1 MTSHLASRE
10 ELMPTDPFRYR
21 KVNQSWLMQKLRW
34 TMLRNSW
41 KALLGQSSVRPLT
54 ILLCSVLVCAFVF
67 GISHEGFRFLRD
79 HTKLEMT
86 GEIIG
91 ILLSLLFLSLGVLL
105 IFSSSLIL
113 YGSLFSSPEAQF
125 LLGKPIAADQVF
137 AYKFHG
143 AVGFSSWAF
152 LLLGAPLL
160 VAYGLVS
167 ESPWYF
173 YALLP
178 LFFLGFILIP
188 GSVGGVACLLIVN
201 YVPRRRKQIFVLGTL
216 LVVLLLGFWMYR
228 VIQESRH
235 AAALG
240 DNEAVLTLLGRF
252 SFTRHPLM
260 PSRWVELGLRRA
272 TRGNLGGS
280 LYSLALVWSN
290 GLFAYVLAAWLS
302 SRLYRRGINRIATG
316 GDIRR
321 VHGQGLSVWLDRLLG
336 GLLFFIDAR
345 TRLLIIKDFRTFR
358 RDPQQWG
365 QVLLFTGLM
374 ILYFTNVRR
383 LFIRDIEWIY
393 QNLISILNLGAISLL
408 MCTYTG
414 RFVYPL
420 LSLEGRKFWILGL
433 LPLKREQLLWGKF
446 TFSATGGL
454 IITLP
459 LIWLSDFMLE
469 MPVEV
474 FLLHTLTLAV
484 LAVGLSGLSVGLG
497 ASMPNFR
504 ETDPSKIAAG
514 FGGTLNLV
522 ASLLFLLFTLGLM
535 ALPWHL
541 QKAFLKNA
549 GSPLPQGGLL
559 VILGTITGLFLGGLT
574 VVFPLRMGIR
584 SLQRMEF

>member
-125 LLGKPIAADQVF
+125 LLGKPIADDQVF

-216 LVVLLLGFWMYR
+216 LVVVLLGFWMYR